1 MPNDFINIIERE
13 IIDQL
18 RDTFDTAH
26 VFGQF
31 PEAVDVSYP
40 AIIVQLVASGVDEQ
54 FMGSQV
60 TFGASDTQTTGEI
73 YGMVLNLHLI
83 VDKESV
89 ISVENDP
96 DTEGYKQRR
105 LLNYLMLN
113 VGNSITD
120 LTFPSTVKIL
130 ERHMQAWSEIGYVP
144 ELELWGA
151 SAVYMVSFKNWRA

>member
-120 LTFPSTVKIL
+120 LTFPSTVEIL

>member
-40 AIIVQLVASGVDEQ
+40 AIIIQLVASGADEQ
-54 FMGSQV
+54 FMGRQV
-60 TFGASDTQTTGEI
+60 TFGASDTQRTGEI
-73 YGMVLNLHLI
+73 YGMVLHIHLI
-83 VDKESV
+83 VDGESV
-89 ISVENDP
+89 ISVDG
-96 DTEGYKQRR
+96 TGYKQRR

-113 VGNSITD
+113 VANTVSD
-120 LTFPSTVKIL
+120 MTFPSTVEIL
-130 ERHMQAWSEIGYVP
+130 ERHLRAWSEIGYIP
-144 ELELWGA
+144 QLELWGA
-151 SAVYMVSFKNWRA
+151 SAVYSVSFKNWRA

>member
-13 IIDQL
+13 IIKQL
-18 RDTFDTAH
+18 RSVFPTAH

-40 AIIVQLVASGVDEQ
+40 AIIVQLVASGTDEQ
-54 FMGSQV
+54 FMGRQI

-73 YGMVLNLHLI
+73 YGMVLHLHLI

-89 ISVENDP
+89 ISVGDP
-96 DTEGYKQRR
+96 AEGYKQRR

-113 VGNSITD
+113 VANTVTD
-120 LTFPSTVKIL
+120 LAFPSTVEIL
-130 ERHMQAWSEIGYVP
+130 ERHMRAWSDIGYIP
-144 ELELWGA
+144 QLELWGA
-151 SAVYMVSFKNWRA
+151 SAVYSVSFKNWRV

>member
-83 VDKESV
+83 VDKESM
-89 ISVENDP
+89 ISVDG
-96 DTEGYKQRR
+96 TGYKQRR

-113 VGNSITD
+113 VANSITD
-120 LTFPSTVKIL
+120 LTFPSTVEIL

>member
-54 FMGSQV
+54 FMGRQV
-60 TFGASDTQTTGEI
+60 TFGTSDTPTTGEI

-83 VDKESV
+83 VDKESM
-89 ISVENDP
+89 ISVDG
-96 DTEGYKQRR
+96 TGYKQRR

-120 LTFPSTVKIL
+120 LTFPSTVEIL

>member
-40 AIIVQLVASGVDEQ
+40 AIIIQLVASGADEQ
-54 FMGSQV
+54 FMGRQV
-60 TFGASDTQTTGEI
+60 TFGPDDTEATGEV
-73 YGMVLNLHLI
+73 YGMVLHIHLI
-83 VDKESV
+83 VDGESV
-89 ISVENDP
+89 ISVDG
-96 DTEGYKQRR
+96 TGYKQRR

-113 VGNSITD
+113 VANTVSD
-120 LTFPSTVKIL
+120 MTFPSTVEIL
-130 ERHMQAWSEIGYVP
+130 ERHLRAWSEIGYIP
-144 ELELWGA
+144 ALELWGA
-151 SAVYMVSFKNWRA
+151 SAVYSVSFKNWRA